1 MACSKSRLFGFQ
13 VIMANKFKITHTSKK
28 TGVETVIFDNTS
40 DNIVENVGDLLTGV
54 PITESVDDGMST
66 AVLHLKSCKGDVAVP
81 ALFEPY
87 DKVEIEKDLN
97 GIKQSELYIVAIDNR
112 KVDNENLETYEK
124 TISLVE
130 ATKILDSIFIYNCN
144 LTNKDET
151 LYAQFIK
158 LLKNAEIRVGE
169 ASRLYSSDYEYNYKN
184 DLKQY
189 KSEDFFFENVTLREA
204 LYRLFEVAH
213 VRPYVK
219 NITFVKGDISKI
231 DITHI
236 SKVQFSE
243 ISSLSNAGKFIG
255 DEAEISIDNYFGTI
269 KARGYNSISKKAI
282 RLEPRPF
289 TTTEAQLTTDNMIA
303 DLGFPVEDITYFGV
317 GSDASVGSRTQAGVP
332 VGITYRKTGATYN
345 ENVVVVCPFFW
356 DITDNLIDSEIY
368 QLLTTDEKNI
378 SIPYTRGDSIV
389 GVSKS
394 YKTILFTHWT
404 LEEILQRDLNKK
416 ADSDI
421 YKYFKEHKIADVN
434 GSTEYLNYT
443 VQNLVLG
450 AEIKSLFFRA
460 DFIPRFNTVLEIA
473 KPGVYDNDRL
483 KVAMSDNQSAN
494 SIDIARHG
502 RSLSGL
508 ARRTGNEEITLNFI
522 CDGFN
527 NLLPVMGKFTSLTG
541 RDSYLNDYVI
551 TKREYAI
558 YDDYLKVKYYCTK
571 DYQAIN
577 EKIGVD
583 REKRLYNIP
592 LESSDC
598 PIYVKYYV
606 TFDITAKTNSTG
618 FKASI
623 LYNSILNFVLNSYNN
638 NFRLAYLYLAT
649 KEARS
654 EQAIDGKLVTQL
666 ENNQYFAL
674 PLLPYASDKCIT
686 FIAQPLD
693 NYSAGYSRGGKY
705 FDFWGG
711 GGIKVL
717 YNPYTDKNGECDGFT
732 VCLASRQSVA
742 NNVSSYPKVTKGGE
756 TLISDDVQISY
767 KKDRTQR
774 PVFFIA
780 FEFLP
785 SKELYG
791 KIVFGEAIAS
801 QNFLVVSEAPEKR
814 YVYSSGEIYREGE
827 TKIKGARV
835 GEALNY
841 FIPSLHDTEKTVY
854 LTVQKDMPLSSS
866 IKSYAIGDE
875 SGNLL
880 IAFNMAL
887 TKDEKLYF
895 NISRKL

>member
-1 MACSKSRLFGFQ
+1 MS
-13 VIMANKFKITHTSKK
+13 NKFKIIHTSKK

-40 DNIVENVGDLLTGV
+40 DSVIEDVGDLLIGV
-54 PITESVDDGMST
+54 PITQSVDDGMST

-97 GIKQSELYIVAIDNR
+97 GIKQSELYVVAIDNR
-112 KVDNENLETYEK
+112 KVDNENLKTYEK

-144 LTNKDET
+144 LTNKSDT
-151 LYAQFIK
+151 LKEQIAK
-158 LLKNAEIRVGE
+158 LLNNAEIGVEKSRWLQCE
-169 ASRLYSSDYEYNYKN
+169 AATATYSVFNG
-184 DLKQY
+184 Y
-189 KSEDFFFENVTLREA
+189 KSEDFFFDNITLREA
-204 LYRLFEVAH
+204 LYRIFGVAH
-213 VRPYVK
+213 FRPHVSAINYVG
-219 NITFVKGDISKI
+219 GDIKYINIEPTSQINTK
-231 DITHI
+231 
-236 SKVQFSE
+236 E
-243 ISSLSNAGKFIG
+243 ISSLDNAGDFIG

-269 KARGYNSISKKAI
+269 KARGYNSISKNTIKTGE
-282 RLEPRPF
+282 LPF
-289 TTTEAQLTTDNMIA
+289 TTSEAQLTTNNMIA
-303 DLGFPVEDITYFGV
+303 DLGFPIEDIKSFKVGGSKIRISVTYYRNKV
-317 GSDASVGSRTQAGVP
+317 QEL
-332 VGITYRKTGATYN
+332 TYVDLAY
-345 ENVVVVCPFFW
+345 FY
-356 DITDNLIDSEIY
+356 DITDKIVDNSIYSLLSKDEQNL
-368 QLLTTDEKNI
+368 TM
-378 SIPYTRGDSIV
+378 PYTKGDSTI
-389 GVSKS
+389 GFSKS
-394 YKTILFTHWT
+394 YKTLLFTHSSIS
-404 LEEILQRDLNKK
+404 EILNLDLKK
-416 ADSDI
+416 LGNSDI
-421 YKYFKEHKIADVN
+421 YKYCKENNIADTSGTTGYLGNVAITDIKFTN
-434 GSTEYLNYT
+434 GIE
-443 VQNLVLG
+443 
-450 AEIKSLFFRA
+450 SLFFQA
-460 DFIPRFNTVLEIA
+460 EFIPRFNTVIEIS

-483 KVAMSDNQSAN
+483 KVAIADNQSTN
-494 SIDIARHG
+494 TIDISRHG
-502 RSLSGL
+502 RALAGL
-508 ARRTGNEEITLNFI
+508 ARRTGNEEITPNFI

-527 NLLPVMGKFTSLTG
+527 NLLPVMGKFTGLTG

-606 TFDITAKTNSTG
+606 TVDITAKTNSTG
-618 FKASI
+618 FKGSI
-623 LYNSILNFVLNSYNN
+623 LYNSILNFVINSYND

-654 EQAIDGKLVTQL
+654 EQSIDGKLIKQL

-693 NYSAGYSRGGKY
+693 NYSVGYSRGGKY

-756 TLISDDVQISY
+756 TLISDDVQILY

-827 TKIKGARV
+827 TKIKGARL

-841 FIPSLHDTEKTVY
+841 FIPSLHDTERTVY

-866 IKSYAIGDE
+866 IKAYAIGDE

-887 TKDEKLYF
+887 TKDTKLYF

>member
-1 MACSKSRLFGFQ
+1 MS
-13 VIMANKFKITHTSKK
+13 NKFKIIHTSKK

-40 DNIVENVGDLLTGV
+40 DSVIEDVGDLLIGV

-97 GIKQSELYIVAIDNR
+97 GIKQSELYVVAIDSR
-112 KVDNENLETYEK
+112 KVDNENLKTYEK

-144 LTNKDET
+144 LTNKTDT
-151 LYAQFIK
+151 LKEQIAK
-158 LLKNAEIRVGE
+158 LLNNAEIGVEKSRWLQCE
-169 ASRLYSSDYEYNYKN
+169 AATATYSVFNG
-184 DLKQY
+184 Y
-189 KSEDFFFENVTLREA
+189 KSEDFFFDNITLREA
-204 LYRLFEVAH
+204 LYRIFEVAH
-213 VRPYVK
+213 FRPHVSAINYVG
-219 NITFVKGDISKI
+219 GDIKYI
-231 DITHI
+231 NIEPI
-236 SKVQFSE
+236 SQINTKE
-243 ISSLSNAGKFIG
+243 ISSLTNAGDFIG

-269 KARGYNSISKKAI
+269 KARGYNSISKNTIKTGE
-282 RLEPRPF
+282 LPF
-289 TTTEAQLTTDNMIA
+289 TTSEAQLTTNNMIA
-303 DLGFPVEDITYFGV
+303 DLGFPIEDIKSFKVGGSKIRISVTYYHNTV
-317 GSDASVGSRTQAGVP
+317 QEL
-332 VGITYRKTGATYN
+332 TYVDLAY
-345 ENVVVVCPFFW
+345 FY
-356 DITDNLIDSEIY
+356 DITDKIVDNSIYSLLSKDEQNL
-368 QLLTTDEKNI
+368 TM
-378 SIPYTRGDSIV
+378 PYTKGDSTI
-389 GVSKS
+389 GFSKS
-394 YKTILFTHWT
+394 YKTLLFTHSSIS
-404 LEEILQRDLNKK
+404 EILNLDLKK
-416 ADSDI
+416 LGNSDI
-421 YKYFKEHKIADVN
+421 YKYCKENNIADTSGTTGYLGNVAITDIKFTN
-434 GSTEYLNYT
+434 GIE
-443 VQNLVLG
+443 
-450 AEIKSLFFRA
+450 SLFFQA
-460 DFIPRFNTVLEIA
+460 EFIPRFNTVIEIS

-483 KVAMSDNQSAN
+483 QVAIADNQSAN
-494 SIDIARHG
+494 TIDISRHG
-502 RSLSGL
+502 RALAGL
-508 ARRTGNEEITLNFI
+508 ARRTGNEEITPNFI

-527 NLLPVMGKFTSLTG
+527 NLLPVMGRFTGLTG

-606 TFDITAKTNSTG
+606 TVDITAKTNSTG

-623 LYNSILNFVLNSYNN
+623 LYNSILNFVLNSYND

-649 KEARS
+649 EEARS
-654 EQAIDGKLVTQL
+654 EQAIDGKLVTLL

-742 NNVSSYPKVTKGGE
+742 DNIGSYPKVTKGGE

-791 KIVFGEAIAS
+791 KVVFGEAVAS
-801 QNFLVVSEAPEKR
+801 QNFFVVSEAPEKR

-841 FIPSLHDTEKTVY
+841 FTPSLHDTEKTVY

-866 IKSYAIGDE
+866 VKSYAIGDE

-887 TKDEKLYF
+887 TKDTKLYF

>member
-1 MACSKSRLFGFQ
+1 MS
-13 VIMANKFKITHTSKK
+13 NKFKIIHTSKK

-40 DNIVENVGDLLTGV
+40 DSVIEDVGDLLIGV
-54 PITESVDDGMST
+54 PITESVDDGMNT
-66 AVLHLKSCKGDVAVP
+66 VVLHLKSCKGDVAAP

-97 GIKQSELYIVAIDNR
+97 GIKRSELYVVAIDNR
-112 KVDNENLETYEK
+112 KVDNENLKTYEK

-144 LTNKDET
+144 LTNKTDT
-151 LYAQFIK
+151 LKEQIAK
-158 LLKNAEIRVGE
+158 LLNNAEIGVEKSRWLQCE
-169 ASRLYSSDYEYNYKN
+169 AATATYSVFNG
-184 DLKQY
+184 Y
-189 KSEDFFFENVTLREA
+189 KSEDFFFDNITLREA
-204 LYRLFEVAH
+204 LYRIFGVAH
-213 VRPYVK
+213 FRPHVSAINYVG
-219 NITFVKGDISKI
+219 GDIKYI
-231 DITHI
+231 NIEPI
-236 SKVQFSE
+236 SQINTKE
-243 ISSLSNAGKFIG
+243 ISSLDNAGNFIG

-269 KARGYNSISKKAI
+269 KARGYNSISKNTIKTGE
-282 RLEPRPF
+282 LPF
-289 TTTEAQLTTDNMIA
+289 TTSEAQLTTNNMIA
-303 DLGFPVEDITYFGV
+303 DLGFPIEDIKSFKVGGSKIRISVTYYRNT
-317 GSDASVGSRTQAGVP
+317 AQEL
-332 VGITYRKTGATYN
+332 TYVDLAY
-345 ENVVVVCPFFW
+345 FY
-356 DITDNLIDSEIY
+356 DITDKIVDNSIYSLLSKDEQNL
-368 QLLTTDEKNI
+368 TM
-378 SIPYTRGDSIV
+378 PYTKGDSTI
-389 GVSKS
+389 GFSKS
-394 YKTILFTHWT
+394 YKTLLFTHSSIS
-404 LEEILQRDLNKK
+404 EILNLDLKK
-416 ADSDI
+416 LGNSDI
-421 YKYFKEHKIADVN
+421 YKYCKENNIADTSGTTGYLGNVAITDIKFTN
-434 GSTEYLNYT
+434 GIE
-443 VQNLVLG
+443 
-450 AEIKSLFFRA
+450 SLFFQA
-460 DFIPRFNTVLEIA
+460 EFIPRFNTVIEIS

-483 KVAMSDNQSAN
+483 QVAIADNQSAN
-494 SIDIARHG
+494 TIDIARHG
-502 RSLSGL
+502 RALAGL
-508 ARRTGNEEITLNFI
+508 ARRTGNEEITPNFI

-527 NLLPVMGKFTSLTG
+527 NLLPVMGKFTGLTG

-606 TFDITAKTNSTG
+606 TVDITAKTNSTG

-623 LYNSILNFVLNSYNN
+623 LYNSILNFVLNSYND

-654 EQAIDGKLVTQL
+654 EQAIDGKLIKQL
-666 ENNQYFAL
+666 EDNQYFAL

-711 GGIKVL
+711 GGGMQML

-742 NNVSSYPKVTKGGE
+742 NNVGSYPKVTKGGE

-791 KIVFGEAIAS
+791 KVVFGEAIAS

-814 YVYSSGEIYREGE
+814 YVYSSNEIYREGE

-854 LTVQKDMPLSSS
+854 LRVQKDMPLSSS

-887 TKDEKLYF
+887 TKDTKLYF

>member
-1 MACSKSRLFGFQ
+1 MS
-13 VIMANKFKITHTSKK
+13 NKFKIIHTSKI

-54 PITESVDDGMST
+54 PITESVDDGMSNV
-66 AVLHLKSCKGDVAVP
+66 VLHLKSCKGDVAVP
-81 ALFEPY
+81 ELFEPY
-87 DKVEIEKDLN
+87 DKVEIEKNVN
-97 GIKQSELYIVAIDNR
+97 GFMRSELYIVAIDNR

-158 LLKNAEIRVGE
+158 LLKNAEIRVDE
-169 ASRLYSSDYEYNYKN
+169 ASRLYSSDYEYNHKK

-219 NITFVKGDISKI
+219 DITFVKGDISKI

-243 ISSLSNAGKFIG
+243 TTSLSNAGKFIG

-303 DLGFPVEDITYFGV
+303 DLGFPIEDITYFGV
-317 GSDASVGSRTQAGVP
+317 GSDATVGSRTQAGVP
-332 VGITYRKTGATYN
+332 IGVTYSKDDATYHYSA
-345 ENVVVVCPFFW
+345 VVICPFFW
-356 DITDNLIDSEIY
+356 DITDNLVDGEIY
-368 QLLTTDEKNI
+368 QLLTKDEQDI
-378 SIPYTRGDSIV
+378 SIPYTRGDSVV

-404 LEEILQRDLNKK
+404 LKEILQRDLNKK
-416 ADSDI
+416 ADSAI
-421 YKYFKEHKIADVN
+421 YKYFKENKIADVN
-434 GSTEYLNYT
+434 GSTEYLDYA
-443 VQNLVLG
+443 VQALVLG
-450 AEIKSLFFRA
+450 TEITNLYFRA
-460 DFIPRFNTVLEIA
+460 NFIPRFNTVLEIA

-483 KVAMSDNQSAN
+483 KVVMPDNQSAN

-508 ARRTGNEEITLNFI
+508 ARRTGNEEITPSFI

-527 NLLPVMGKFTSLTG
+527 NLLPVMGKFTGLTG

-606 TFDITAKTNSTG
+606 TVDLAAKTNDTG

-623 LYNSILNFVLNSYNN
+623 LYNAILNFVLNSYNN

-649 KEARS
+649 EEARS
-654 EQAIDGKLVTQL
+654 EQVIDGKSLKQL

-674 PLLPYASDKCIT
+674 PLLPYASDKSVVLA
-686 FIAQPLD
+686 AQTLD
-693 NYSAGYSRGGKY
+693 NYSVGYSRGDRRLSY
-705 FDFWGG
+705 WGG
-711 GGIKVL
+711 GGMQML

-732 VCLASRQSVA
+732 ICLASRQSVVD
-742 NNVSSYPKVTKGGE
+742 NIGSYPKVTKGGE
-756 TLISDDVQISY
+756 TLISDDIQISY

-791 KIVFGEAIAS
+791 KVVFGEAAAS

-814 YVYSSGEIYREGE
+814 YVYSSSEIYREGE
-827 TKIKGARV
+827 TKIKGTQL

-841 FIPSLHDTEKTVY
+841 FIPSLHDTERTVY
-854 LTVQKDMPLSSS
+854 LTAQKDMPLSSS

-887 TKDEKLYF
+887 TKDTKLYF

>member
-1 MACSKSRLFGFQ
+1 MS
-13 VIMANKFKITHTSKK
+13 NKFKIIHTSKK

-40 DNIVENVGDLLTGV
+40 DSVIEDVGDLLIGV

-66 AVLHLKSCKGDVAVP
+66 AVLHLKGCKGDVAVP
-81 ALFEPY
+81 ELFEPY
-87 DKVEIEKDLN
+87 DKVEIEKNLN
-97 GIKQSELYIVAIDNR
+97 GIKRSELYIVAIDNR
-112 KVDNENLETYEK
+112 KVENENSETYEK

-144 LTNKDET
+144 LTNKLDT
-151 LYAQFIK
+151 LKEQIAK
-158 LLKNAEIRVGE
+158 LLNNAEIGVEKSRWLQCE
-169 ASRLYSSDYEYNYKN
+169 AATATYSVFNG
-184 DLKQY
+184 Y
-189 KSEDFFFENVTLREA
+189 KSEDFFFDNITLREA
-204 LYRLFEVAH
+204 LYRIFGVAH
-213 VRPYVK
+213 FRPHVSAINYVG
-219 NITFVKGDISKI
+219 GDIKYINI
-231 DITHI
+231 DPI
-236 SKVQFSE
+236 SQINTKE
-243 ISSLSNAGKFIG
+243 ISSLDNAGDFIG

-269 KARGYNSISKKAI
+269 KARGYNSISKNTIKTGE
-282 RLEPRPF
+282 LPF
-289 TTTEAQLTTDNMIA
+289 TTSEAQLTTNNMIA
-303 DLGFPVEDITYFGV
+303 DLGFPIEDIKSFKVGGSKIRISVTYYRNTV
-317 GSDASVGSRTQAGVP
+317 QEL
-332 VGITYRKTGATYN
+332 TYVDLAY
-345 ENVVVVCPFFW
+345 FY
-356 DITDNLIDSEIY
+356 DITDKIVDNSIYSLLSKDEQNL
-368 QLLTTDEKNI
+368 TM
-378 SIPYTRGDSIV
+378 PYTKGDSTI
-389 GVSKS
+389 GFSKS
-394 YKTILFTHWT
+394 YKTLLFTHSSIS
-404 LEEILQRDLNKK
+404 EILNLDLKK
-416 ADSDI
+416 LGNSDI
-421 YKYFKEHKIADVN
+421 YKYCKENNIADTSGTTGYLGNVAITDIKFTN
-434 GSTEYLNYT
+434 GIE
-443 VQNLVLG
+443 
-450 AEIKSLFFRA
+450 SLFFQA
-460 DFIPRFNTVLEIA
+460 EFIPRFNTVIEIS

-483 KVAMSDNQSAN
+483 KVAIPDNQSAN

-502 RSLSGL
+502 RALAGL
-508 ARRTGNEEITLNFI
+508 ARRTGNEEITPNFI

-527 NLLPVMGKFTSLTG
+527 NLLPVMGKFTGLTG

-606 TFDITAKTNSTG
+606 TVDLAAKTNNTG

-623 LYNSILNFVLNSYNN
+623 LYNSIINLVLNSYND

-649 KEARS
+649 EEARS
-654 EQAIDGKLVTQL
+654 KQSIDGKLVTQL

-674 PLLPYASDKCIT
+674 PLLPYASDKCINFT
-686 FIAQPLD
+686 AQPLD

-742 NNVSSYPKVTKGGE
+742 DNIGSYPKVTKGGE

-791 KIVFGEAIAS
+791 KVVFGEAAAS
-801 QNFLVVSEAPEKR
+801 QNFLVVSKAPEKR
-814 YVYSSGEIYREGE
+814 YVYSSSEIYREGE
-827 TKIKGARV
+827 IKIKGTQL

-841 FIPSLHDTEKTVY
+841 FIPSLHDTERTVY

-887 TKDEKLYF
+887 TKDTKLYF

>member
-1 MACSKSRLFGFQ
+1 MS
-13 VIMANKFKITHTSKK
+13 NKFKIIHTSKK

-40 DNIVENVGDLLTGV
+40 DSVIEDVGNLLIGV

-87 DKVEIEKDLN
+87 DKVKIEKDLN
-97 GIKQSELYIVAIDNR
+97 GIKQSELYVVAIDNR
-112 KVDNENLETYEK
+112 KVDNENLKTYEK

-144 LTNKDET
+144 LTNKTDT
-151 LYAQFIK
+151 LKDQIAK
-158 LLKNAEIRVGE
+158 LLNNAEIGVEKSRWLQCE
-169 ASRLYSSDYEYNYKN
+169 AATATYSVFNG
-184 DLKQY
+184 Y
-189 KSEDFFFENVTLREA
+189 KSEDFFFDNITLREA
-204 LYRLFEVAH
+204 LYRIFEVAH
-213 VRPYVK
+213 FRPHVSAINYVG
-219 NITFVKGDISKI
+219 GDIKYI
-231 DITHI
+231 NIEPI
-236 SKVQFSE
+236 SQINTKE
-243 ISSLSNAGKFIG
+243 ISSLDSAGDFIG
-255 DEAEISIDNYFGTI
+255 DEAEISIDNFFGTI
-269 KARGYNSISKKAI
+269 KARGYNSISKNTIKTGE
-282 RLEPRPF
+282 LPF
-289 TTTEAQLTTDNMIA
+289 TTSEAQLTTNNMIA
-303 DLGFPVEDITYFGV
+303 DLGFPIEDIKSFKVGGSKIRISVTYY
-317 GSDASVGSRTQAGVP
+317 RNTTQEL
-332 VGITYRKTGATYN
+332 TYVDLAY
-345 ENVVVVCPFFW
+345 FY
-356 DITDNLIDSEIY
+356 DITDKIVDNSIYSLLSKDEQNL
-368 QLLTTDEKNI
+368 TM
-378 SIPYTRGDSIV
+378 PYTKGDSTI
-389 GVSKS
+389 GFSKS
-394 YKTILFTHWT
+394 YKTLLFTHSSIS
-404 LEEILQRDLNKK
+404 EILNLDLKK
-416 ADSDI
+416 LGNSDI
-421 YKYFKEHKIADVN
+421 YKYCKKNNITDTSGTTGYLGNVAITDIKFTN
-434 GSTEYLNYT
+434 GIE
-443 VQNLVLG
+443 
-450 AEIKSLFFRA
+450 SLFFQA
-460 DFIPRFNTVLEIA
+460 EFIPRFNTVIEIS

-483 KVAMSDNQSAN
+483 QVAIADNQSAN
-494 SIDIARHG
+494 TIDIARHG
-502 RSLSGL
+502 KALAGL
-508 ARRTGNEEITLNFI
+508 ARRTGNEEITPNFI
-522 CDGFN
+522 CNGFN
-527 NLLPVMGKFTSLTG
+527 NLLPVMGKFTGLTG

-592 LESSDC
+592 LESLDC

-606 TFDITAKTNSTG
+606 TVDITAKTNDTG

-623 LYNSILNFVLNSYNN
+623 LYNAILNFVLNSYND

-654 EQAIDGKLVTQL
+654 EQPIDGKLVTQL

-693 NYSAGYSRGGKY
+693 NYSVGYSRGGKY

-791 KIVFGEAIAS
+791 KVVFGEAIAS
-801 QNFLVVSEAPEKR
+801 QNFLVVSEAPETR
-814 YVYSSGEIYREGE
+814 YVYSSGEIYCEGE

-841 FIPSLHDTEKTVY
+841 FTPSLHDTEKTVY

-866 IKSYAIGDE
+866 IKAYAIGDE

-895 NISRKL
+895 NISKKL

>member
-1 MACSKSRLFGFQ
+1 MS
-13 VIMANKFKITHTSKK
+13 NKFKIIHTSKK

-40 DNIVENVGDLLTGV
+40 DSVIEDVGDLLIGV
-54 PITESVDDGMST
+54 PITESVDDGMNT
-66 AVLHLKSCKGDVAVP
+66 VVLHLKSCIGDVAVP

-97 GIKQSELYIVAIDNR
+97 GIKQSELYVVAIDNR
-112 KVDNENLETYEK
+112 QVDNSNLKTYEK

-144 LTNKDET
+144 LTNKTDT
-151 LYAQFIK
+151 LKEQIAK
-158 LLKNAEIRVGE
+158 LLNNAEIGVEKSRWLQCE
-169 ASRLYSSDYEYNYKN
+169 AATATYSVFNG
-184 DLKQY
+184 Y
-189 KSEDFFFENVTLREA
+189 KSEDFFFDNITLREA
-204 LYRLFEVAH
+204 LYRIFEVAH
-213 VRPYVK
+213 FRPHVSAINYVG
-219 NITFVKGDISKI
+219 GDIKYI
-231 DITHI
+231 NIEPI
-236 SKVQFSE
+236 SQINTKE
-243 ISSLSNAGKFIG
+243 ISSLDSAGDFIG
-255 DEAEISIDNYFGTI
+255 DEAEISIDNFFGTI
-269 KARGYNSISKKAI
+269 KARGYNSISKNTIKTGE
-282 RLEPRPF
+282 LPF
-289 TTTEAQLTTDNMIA
+289 TTSEAQLTTNNMIA
-303 DLGFPVEDITYFGV
+303 DLGFPIEDIKSFKVGGSKIRISVTYY
-317 GSDASVGSRTQAGVP
+317 RNTTQEL
-332 VGITYRKTGATYN
+332 TYVDLAY
-345 ENVVVVCPFFW
+345 FY
-356 DITDNLIDSEIY
+356 DITDKIVDNSIYSLLSKDEQNL
-368 QLLTTDEKNI
+368 TM
-378 SIPYTRGDSIV
+378 PYTKGDSTI
-389 GVSKS
+389 GFSKS
-394 YKTILFTHWT
+394 YKTLLFTHSSIS
-404 LEEILQRDLNKK
+404 EILNLDLKK
-416 ADSDI
+416 LGNSDI
-421 YKYFKEHKIADVN
+421 YKYCKENNIADTSGTTGYLGNVAITDIKFTN
-434 GSTEYLNYT
+434 GIE
-443 VQNLVLG
+443 
-450 AEIKSLFFRA
+450 SLFFQA
-460 DFIPRFNTVLEIA
+460 EFIPRFNTVIEIS

-483 KVAMSDNQSAN
+483 QVAIADNQSAN
-494 SIDIARHG
+494 TIDIARHG
-502 RSLSGL
+502 RSLAGL
-508 ARRTGNEEITLNFI
+508 ARRTGNEEITPNFI

-527 NLLPVMGKFTSLTG
+527 NLLPVMGKFTGLTG

-606 TFDITAKTNSTG
+606 TVDITAKTNSTG

-623 LYNSILNFVLNSYNN
+623 LYNSILNFVLNSYND

-693 NYSAGYSRGGKY
+693 NYSVGYSRGGKY

-785 SKELYG
+785 SKQLYG
-791 KIVFGEAIAS
+791 KVVFGEAAAS
-801 QNFLVVSEAPEKR
+801 QNFLVVSAAPEKR
-814 YVYSSGEIYREGE
+814 YVYSSSEIYREGE
-827 TKIKGARV
+827 IKTKGTQL

-841 FIPSLHDTEKTVY
+841 FIPSLHDTERTVY

>member
-1 MACSKSRLFGFQ
+1 MS
-13 VIMANKFKITHTSKK
+13 NKFKIIHTSKK

-40 DNIVENVGDLLTGV
+40 DSVIEDVGDLLIGV

-87 DKVEIEKDLN
+87 DKVEVQKSAN
-97 GIKQSELYIVAIDNR
+97 SFMRSELYVVAIDNR
-112 KVDNENLETYEK
+112 KVDNENLKTYEK

-144 LTNKDET
+144 LTNKTDT
-151 LYAQFIK
+151 LKEQIAK
-158 LLKNAEIRVGE
+158 LLNNAEIGVEKSRWLQCE
-169 ASRLYSSDYEYNYKN
+169 AATATYSVFNG
-184 DLKQY
+184 Y
-189 KSEDFFFENVTLREA
+189 KSEDFFFDNITLREA
-204 LYRLFEVAH
+204 LYRIFGVAH
-213 VRPYVK
+213 FRPHVSAINYVG
-219 NITFVKGDISKI
+219 GDIKYI
-231 DITHI
+231 NIEPI
-236 SKVQFSE
+236 SQINTKE
-243 ISSLSNAGKFIG
+243 INSLANAGDFIG

-269 KARGYNSISKKAI
+269 KARGYNSISKNTIKTGE
-282 RLEPRPF
+282 LPF
-289 TTTEAQLTTDNMIA
+289 TTSEAQLTTNNMIA
-303 DLGFPVEDITYFGV
+303 DLGFPIEDIKSFKVGGSKIRISVHYYRATVPELTYVDLSYF
-317 GSDASVGSRTQAGVP
+317 
-332 VGITYRKTGATYN
+332 Y
-345 ENVVVVCPFFW
+345 
-356 DITDNLIDSEIY
+356 DITDKIVDNSIYSLLSKDEQNL
-368 QLLTTDEKNI
+368 TM
-378 SIPYTRGDSIV
+378 PYTKGDSTI
-389 GVSKS
+389 GFSKS
-394 YKTILFTHWT
+394 YKTLLFTHSSIS
-404 LEEILQRDLNKK
+404 EILNLDLKK
-416 ADSDI
+416 GAKSDI
-421 YKYFKEHKIADVN
+421 YKYCKENNIADTSGTTGYLGNVGIDSISFTN
-434 GSTEYLNYT
+434 GIE
-443 VQNLVLG
+443 
-450 AEIKSLFFRA
+450 SLFFQA
-460 DFIPRFNTVLEIA
+460 EFIPRFNTVIEIS

-483 KVAMSDNQSAN
+483 KVAIADNQSAN
-494 SIDIARHG
+494 TIDIARHG
-502 RSLSGL
+502 RALAGL
-508 ARRTGNEEITLNFI
+508 ARRTGNEEITPNFI
-522 CDGFN
+522 CNGFS
-527 NLLPVMGKFTSLTG
+527 NLLPVMGKFTGLTG

-571 DYQAIN
+571 DYQAVN

-606 TFDITAKTNSTG
+606 IVDITAKTNSTG

-623 LYNSILNFVLNSYNN
+623 IYNSILNFVLNSYND

-654 EQAIDGKLVTQL
+654 EQAIDGKLIKQL

-693 NYSAGYSRGGKY
+693 NYSVGYSRGGKY

-791 KIVFGEAIAS
+791 KVVFGEAIAS

-841 FIPSLHDTEKTVY
+841 FTPSLHDTERTVY

>member
-1 MACSKSRLFGFQ
+1 MS
-13 VIMANKFKITHTSKK
+13 NKFKIIHTSKK

-40 DNIVENVGDLLTGV
+40 DSVIEDVGDLLIGV

-97 GIKQSELYIVAIDNR
+97 GIKQSELYVVAIDSR
-112 KVDNENLETYEK
+112 KVDNENLKTYEK

-144 LTNKDET
+144 LTNKTDT
-151 LYAQFIK
+151 LKEQIAK
-158 LLKNAEIRVGE
+158 LLNNAEIGVEKSRWLQCE
-169 ASRLYSSDYEYNYKN
+169 AATATYSVFNG
-184 DLKQY
+184 Y
-189 KSEDFFFENVTLREA
+189 KSEDFFFDNITLREA
-204 LYRLFEVAH
+204 LYRIFEVAH
-213 VRPYVK
+213 FRPHVSAINYVG
-219 NITFVKGDISKI
+219 GDIKYINI
-231 DITHI
+231 DPI
-236 SKVQFSE
+236 SQINTKE
-243 ISSLSNAGKFIG
+243 ISSLTNAGEFIG

-269 KARGYNSISKKAI
+269 KARGYNSISKNTIKTGE
-282 RLEPRPF
+282 LPF
-289 TTTEAQLTTDNMIA
+289 TTSEAQLTTNNMIA
-303 DLGFPVEDITYFGV
+303 DLGFPIEDIKSFKVGGSKIRISVHYYRNTAPELTYVDLAYF
-317 GSDASVGSRTQAGVP
+317 
-332 VGITYRKTGATYN
+332 Y
-345 ENVVVVCPFFW
+345 
-356 DITDNLIDSEIY
+356 DITDKIVDNSIYSLLSKDEQNL
-368 QLLTTDEKNI
+368 TM
-378 SIPYTRGDSIV
+378 PYTKGDSTI
-389 GVSKS
+389 GFSKS
-394 YKTILFTHWT
+394 YKTLLFTHSSIS
-404 LEEILQRDLNKK
+404 EILNQDLKK
-416 ADSDI
+416 GANSDI
-421 YKYFKEHKIADVN
+421 YKYCKENNIADTSGTTGYLGNVAIDNISFTN
-434 GSTEYLNYT
+434 GIE
-443 VQNLVLG
+443 
-450 AEIKSLFFRA
+450 SLFFQA
-460 DFIPRFNTVLEIA
+460 EFIPRFNTVIEIS

-483 KVAMSDNQSAN
+483 KVAIADNQSAN
-494 SIDIARHG
+494 TIDISRHG
-502 RSLSGL
+502 RALAGL
-508 ARRTGNEEITLNFI
+508 ARRTGNEEITPNFI

-527 NLLPVMGKFTSLTG
+527 NFLPVMGKFTGLTG

-606 TFDITAKTNSTG
+606 TVDITAKTNSTG

-623 LYNSILNFVLNSYNN
+623 LYNSIVNFVIDSYND
-638 NFRLAYLYLAT
+638 NFHLSYLYLAT

-654 EQAIDGKLVTQL
+654 EQAIDGKLIKQL
-666 ENNQYFAL
+666 EDNQYFAL

-693 NYSAGYSRGGKY
+693 NYSVGYSRSGKY

-711 GGIKVL
+711 GGGMQML

-827 TKIKGARV
+827 TKIKGTRV

-887 TKDEKLYF
+887 TKDTKLYF